1 MKIQIKFAIFYLTN
15 KCIHLRNPRLSK
27 ENFLI
32 LTPDNFLYNR
42 IFVYD
47 QSLFPLL
54 DKIKLHDSVL
64 MRGEISYRIYQSE
77 HGKPMTSS
85 YITAKQLY
93 RI

>member
-1 MKIQIKFAIFYLTN
+1 MKIQIKFAIFDHTN
-15 KCIHLRNPRLSK
+15 KFIHLRHPRLSK
-27 ENFLI
+27 EN
-32 LTPDNFLYNR
+32 PDNFLYNR

-47 QSLFPLL
+47 QSLFPIL

-64 MRGEISYRIYQSE
+64 MRGEISYRMFQSE
-77 HGKPMTSS
+77 HGKAITSS